1 MKAVVYT
8 GNNSAEYLNVDSPVA
23 QEGQTTVDLHFC
35 GICGSD
41 MHAWHGHDERRIPPL
56 VLGHEAVGRA
66 KDGPYAGQLVAI
78 NPLMRCGTC
87 PFCQTGNEHLCA
99 KRELIGMRVPGAF
112 AEEVAVDSANLKVLP
127 EDVALSDLA
136 LAEPLACALHTVHLG
151 QGVLS
156 VPFRESRLVIL
167 GGGAIGLLCALAAQ
181 YYGCSD
187 ILIAETNPVR
197 CKVLEQVT
205 EATTYNP
212 LEAVPEATQNCDII
226 IDAVGSA
233 STRRTASA
241 LVRPGGVIVHIGL
254 QDNLDGLDTRRITLQ
269 EITFQ
274 GSYCYRDRDFAL
286 AVDLLVKKIITGI
299 GWTEVRAM
307 ADGPQAFVDIDEGR
321 AGPKIILNTDPQ
333 D

>member
-8 GNNSAEYLNVDSPVA
+8 GDNSAEYTDVDSPVV
-23 QEGQTTVDLHFC
+23 QDGQTRVDLSFC

-41 MHAWHGHDERRIPPL
+41 MHAWHGHDERRVPPL

-66 KDGPYAGQLVAI
+66 KDGPYEGHLVAI
-78 NPLMRCGTC
+78 NPLMRCRTC
-87 PFCQTGNEHLCA
+87 PSCQTGDEHLCA
-99 KRELIGMRVPGAF
+99 SRELIGMRVPGAF
-112 AEEVAVDSANLKVLP
+112 AEEVAIDSANLKVLP
-127 EDVALSDLA
+127 EDVLLSDVA

-151 QGVLS
+151 QAALS
-156 VPFRESRLVIL
+156 VPLLDSRLVIL

-181 YYGCSD
+181 YYGCSE
-187 ILIAETNPVR
+187 ILIAETNPIR
-197 CKVLEQVT
+197 SKILEQVT
-205 EATTYNP
+205 QATTYNP
-212 LEAVPEATQNCDII
+212 LEGVPEAAQNCDLI

-233 STRRTASA
+233 ATRSASSA

-274 GSYCYRDRDFAL
+274 GSYCYRDSDFAL
-286 AVDLLVKKIITGI
+286 AVDLLVNKTITGA

-307 ADGPQAFVDIDEGR
+307 ADGPQAFMDIDEGR
-321 AGPKIILNTDPQ
+321 AGPKIILNTVP
-333 D
+333 